1 MIIDLPHSSIDE
13 VDKHQ
18 LKNNSVIIDVLY
30 PVFSIDLDNRGSFSY
45 NSHDFNDSRI
55 VVVSDYPNGFPELKD
70 GDILFRYGKYRGY
83 ILKNGTFEPDVNI
96 EALVEKWSTI
106 GFLDGLD
113 ESVYNQYSY
122 CYETASNILINND
135 CKNILSNII
144 LPIIRRIL
152 KKYDTSEIDYSTC
165 KKFVENLITD
175 YDSFSKEQYPHI
187 ESMLTRLIGNDKID
201 IELEIVTLYCEI
213 NDFNKILNKK

>member
-1 MIIDLPHSSIDE
+1 MIIDITRPT
-13 VDKHQ
+13 
-18 LKNNSVIIDVLY
+18 
-30 PVFSIDLDNRGSFSY
+30 FAIDLDNRCLCDPDKSSHV
-45 NSHDFNDSRI
+45 NSKVI
-55 VVVSDYPNGFPELKD
+55 TVEEYPNGFPELKD
-70 GDILFRYGKYRGY
+70 GEILFQYSHKRGY
-83 ILKNGTFEPDVNI
+83 ILKNDIVKPEVNI
-96 EALVEKWSTI
+96 GALIEKWLTI

-113 ESVYNQYSY
+113 ESVYDQYSY

-165 KKFVENLITD
+165 KKFVKNLITD
-175 YDSFSKEQYPHI
+175 YDSFNKEQYPHI